1 MKKILLSILTAT
13 LFSLG
18 CNAQL
23 FWEISGNGL
32 EKPSYLFGTHHV
44 APITILDSIAG
55 FNEALAAVDK
65 VYGELDMKLAQSPE
79 SQQAML
85 GYTMAPSDSLLTSVL
100 STAQVDSLDKVLK
113 RYMGPMASAS
123 QFANFKPALVSTVLG
138 LAQTQAAFPT
148 FNPQQQL
155 DSEIQNRAVAAG
167 KEIYGFETVD
177 EQCKAMFGTSIINQ
191 ANNLMEIIRNV
202 NKAEA
207 TALRLANAY
216 VSGDLNTMLSIM
228 EDPANGSNDSDWT
241 ERMIYKRNTNW
252 VRILAGL
259 LPTASVLIAV
269 GAGHLP
275 GEKGLINQLRNE
287 GYTVKPVE

>member
-1 MKKILLSILTAT
+1 MKKFLLSILTAT

-55 FNEALAAVDK
+55 FKEALTAVDK

-79 SQQAML
+79 SQQTML
-85 GYTMAPSDSLLTSVL
+85 GYTMATPDSLLTSIL
-100 STAQVDSLDKVLK
+100 SASQVDSLDKVIK
-113 RYMGPMASAS
+113 HYMGPMASAS

-155 DSEIQNRAVAAG
+155 DGEIQARAIAAG

-177 EQCKAMFGTSIINQ
+177 EQCKAMFGTSIIDQ
-191 ANNLMEIIRNV
+191 ANSLMEIVRNI
-202 NKAEA
+202 NKAE
-207 TALRLANAY
+207 TIALRLANAY
-216 VSGDLNTMLSIM
+216 VSGDLNTMLTIM
-228 EDPANGSNDSDWT
+228 EDPAYGNDSEWT

>member
-1 MKKILLSILTAT
+1 MKKFLLSILTAT

-55 FNEALAAVDK
+55 FKEALTAVDK

-79 SQQAML
+79 SQQTML
-85 GYTMAPSDSLLTSVL
+85 GYTMATPDSLLTSIL
-100 STAQVDSLDKVLK
+100 SASQVDSLDKVIK
-113 RYMGPMASAS
+113 HYMGPMASAS

-155 DSEIQNRAVAAG
+155 DGEIQARAIAAG

-177 EQCKAMFGTSIINQ
+177 EQCKAMFGTSIIDQ
-191 ANNLMEIIRNV
+191 ANSLMEIVRNI
-202 NKAEA
+202 NKAE
-207 TALRLANAY
+207 TIALRLANAY
-216 VSGDLNTMLSIM
+216 VSGDLNTMLTIM
-228 EDPANGSNDSDWT
+228 EDPANGNDSEWA

>member
-1 MKKILLSILTAT
+1 MKKFLLSILTAT

-85 GYTMAPSDSLLTSVL
+85 GYTMATPDSLLTSVL
-100 STAQVDSLDKVLK
+100 SAAQVDSLDKVLK
-113 RYMGPMASAS
+113 HYMGPMASAS
-123 QFANFKPALVSTVLG
+123 QFANFKPALISTVLG

-155 DSEIQNRAVAAG
+155 DGEIQTRAVALG
-167 KEIYGFETVD
+167 KEIHGFETVD
-177 EQCKAMFGTSIINQ
+177 EQCKAMFGTSIIDQ
-191 ANNLMEIIRNV
+191 ANSLMEIVRNI
-202 NKAEA
+202 NKAE
-207 TALRLANAY
+207 TIALRLANAY
-216 VSGDLNTMLSIM
+216 VAGDLNTMLTIM
-228 EDPANGSNDSDWT
+228 EDPANGNDSGWT

>member
-1 MKKILLSILTAT
+1 MKKFLLSILTAT

-44 APITILDSIAG
+44 ATITILDSIAG
-55 FNEALAAVDK
+55 FKDALTAVDK
-65 VYGELDMKLAQSPE
+65 VYGELDMKLVQSPE
-79 SQQAML
+79 SQQTML
-85 GYTMAPSDSLLTSVL
+85 GYTMATPDSLLTSIL
-100 STAQVDSLDKVLK
+100 SASQVDSLDKVIK
-113 RYMGPMASAS
+113 HYMGPMASAS

-155 DSEIQNRAVAAG
+155 DGEIQARAIAAG

-177 EQCKAMFGTSIINQ
+177 EQCKAMFGTSIIDQ
-191 ANNLMEIIRNV
+191 ANSLMEIVRNI
-202 NKAEA
+202 NKAE
-207 TALRLANAY
+207 TIALRLANAY
-216 VSGDLNTMLSIM
+216 VSGDLNTMLTIM
-228 EDPANGSNDSDWT
+228 EDPANGNDSEWA

>member
-1 MKKILLSILTAT
+1 MKKFLLSILTAT
-13 LFSLG
+13 IFSLG

-65 VYGELDMKLAQSPE
+65 VYGELDMKLAQSPK

-85 GYTMAPSDSLLTSVL
+85 GYTMATPDSLLTSVL
-100 STAQVDSLDKVLK
+100 SAAQVDSLDKVLK
-113 RYMGPMASAS
+113 QYMGPMASAS
-123 QFANFKPALVSTVLG
+123 QFAYFKPALVSTVLS

-155 DSEIQNRAVAAG
+155 DSEIQTRAVALG
-167 KEIYGFETVD
+167 KEINEFETID
-177 EQCKAMFGTSIINQ
+177 DQCKAMFGTSIIDQ
-191 ANNLMEIIRNV
+191 ANNLMEIVRNV

-207 TALRLANAY
+207 IALRLANAY
-216 VSGDLNTMLSIM
+216 VSGDLNTMLTIM
-228 EDPANGSNDSDWT
+228 EDPANRGNDPGWT

-269 GAGHLP
+269 GVGHLP
-275 GEKGLINQLRNE
+275 GEKGLISQLRNE
-287 GYTVKPVE
+287 GFTVKPVE